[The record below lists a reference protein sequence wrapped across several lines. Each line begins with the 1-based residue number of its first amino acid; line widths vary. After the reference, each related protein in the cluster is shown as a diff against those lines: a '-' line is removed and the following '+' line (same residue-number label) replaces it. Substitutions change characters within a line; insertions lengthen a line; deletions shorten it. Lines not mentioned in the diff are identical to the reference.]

1 MHYVWISI
9 NWNDVFDDD
18 RDWIWMEDAAA
29 DRDQNSMATESA
41 VTVLRWIKDYAEDSG
56 PN

>member
-1 MHYVWISI
+1 M
-9 NWNDVFDDD
+9 FDDD